1 MRNAELQSEVA
12 RRAMLTCR
20 FRISHSAFRIG
31 GWRLISLAGKR
42 AFVTGG
48 GRGIGRATALLLAR
62 AGASVAVGYRG
73 GKKGAGGAAGAGTA
87 GPAGQGGRPRRA
99 DGARP

>member
-73 GKKGAGGAAGAGTA
+73 GKEEGGGATEGGQGGEAGAGG
-87 GPAGQGGRPRRA
+87 GG
-99 DGARP
+99 GGGL

>member
-1 MRNAELQSEVA
+1 MRNAELQSEVD

-73 GKKGAGGAAGAGTA
+73 RKKKGGGTTEGVQAGKGGPGGAVR
-87 GPAGQGGRPRRA
+87 GGV
-99 DGARP
+99 GG